1 MEENWEGPEETRRE
15 QLKCLSQ
22 LKKNVDEK
30 EKKGRQK
37 GEKTEEVKGGMDWKM
52 EKSWWNGQKELRT
65 EGMEGRAKTYG
76 CGLFIQ
82 LSDTASL

>member
-1 MEENWEGPEETRRE
+1 MWMRKRRKEGRKERK
-15 QLKCLSQ
+15 LK
-22 LKKNVDEK
+22 
-30 EKKGRQK
+30 
-37 GEKTEEVKGGMDWKM
+37 KGGMDWKM